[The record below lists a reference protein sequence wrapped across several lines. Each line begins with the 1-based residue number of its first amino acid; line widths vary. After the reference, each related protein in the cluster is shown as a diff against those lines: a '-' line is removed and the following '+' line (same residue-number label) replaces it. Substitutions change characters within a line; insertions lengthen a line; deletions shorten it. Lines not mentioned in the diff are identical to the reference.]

1 VRKIDCIVFCD
12 VLLLKEG
19 QTEGLESFCAQ
30 IRRRVKRAA
39 DVLMQAQELR
49 SVTVAWLD
57 STSYAGV
64 SALEAKARILTPLRR
79 LKTKDTPVS
88 FRVGRIH
95 GIEAKETFAEH
106 IRDILG
112 EERMSFDDASDAPER
127 TDPAKLRML
136 AFDPKQD
143 VQVYRSL
150 NQERFARITRSN
162 AITGM
167 GVWRPDRV
175 PALLGGGT

>member
-19 QTEGLESFCAQ
+19 QTEGLDSFCAQ

-57 STSYAGV
+57 STSYAGEA
-64 SALEAKARILTPLRR
+64 ALEAKARILTPLRR
-79 LKTKDTPVS
+79 LKGKATPAS
-88 FRVGRIH
+88 FRIGRIH
-95 GIEAKETFAEH
+95 GIDAKETFAAQ
-106 IRDILG
+106 IRDVLG
-112 EERMSFDDASDAPER
+112 EERTSFDGANDTPE
-127 TDPAKLRML
+127 PAKLRML

-143 VQVYRSL
+143 VQVYKSL

-162 AITGM
+162 AITGT
-167 GVWRPDRV
+167 GVWRTV
-175 PALLGGGT
+175 PI